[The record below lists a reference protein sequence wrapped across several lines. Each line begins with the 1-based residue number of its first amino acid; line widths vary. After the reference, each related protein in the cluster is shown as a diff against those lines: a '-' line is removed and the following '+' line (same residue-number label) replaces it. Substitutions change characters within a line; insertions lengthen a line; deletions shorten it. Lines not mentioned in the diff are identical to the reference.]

1 MGSKELAFD
10 VVMRGDTRDYIKPGS
25 YVFFQREKEHG
36 GGFWLGQAY
45 DDWFGFVIEEP
56 VSLRQGIE
64 YLMSIKRVEP
74 QLGGFHDDPDD
85 FFLRSP

>member
-1 MGSKELAFD
+1 MGSKELGFD
-10 VVMRGDTRDYIKPGS
+10 VVVRGDTRDYIKPGS

-64 YLMSIKRVEP
+64 YLMSLRSNES
-74 QLGGFHDDPDD
+74 QLGGFHDDPND